1 MMTASN
7 TQRVFSAFKLFFARC
22 SPVVSLLGEKDFAKK
37 KQPHSFEL
45 LQCFLRAFEL
55 LQRFL
60 RAFEL
65 LQRFLRAFELLQC
78 FCKAFNFYSVL
89 SVVFVGFKK

>member
-65 LQRFLRAFELLQC
+65 LQC